1 MLVHNDKLVP
11 LLLSTLMLEPEHP
24 RKKMAEHLK
33 AGIQADGIESIAQ
46 LALFDRGRE
55 LLLQHEAVLAGLQ
68 WVIEEHSGTSPELK
82 ESARGAMMALNGVEQ
97 HVPMST
103 ITSHFKKRG
112 ATSQLAWSGASGA
125 EVTKCC
131 THSNVASKNLYLQK
145 QAVDMVPVRQL
156 LNAPP
161 GMLQAGETPALA
173 ASPPQSGAVLGATI
187 RRVRSLHVMAGRAF
201 SNLDVFTEVKRTSSV
216 TQELLVLQ
224 RTAEQSGL
232 LQLVHQQQATI
243 ASLAMALSSFTA
255 LPPLPCRHNSPHLW
269 PSR

>member
-97 HVPMST
+97 HDMHIVAEHVMLSYSWADQQMVSRINKSLQRRQYT
-103 ITSHFKKRG
+103 TWMDG
-112 ATSQLAWSGASGA
+112 AYTVHKLGI
-125 EVTKCC
+125 
-131 THSNVASKNLYLQK
+131 
-145 QAVDMVPVRQL
+145 
-156 LNAPP
+156 
-161 GMLQAGETPALA
+161 TPARLCVCVQFSMLEDELA
-173 ASPPQSGAVLGATI
+173 
-187 RRVRSLHVMAGRAF
+187 
-201 SNLDVFTEVKRTSSV
+201 
-216 TQELLVLQ
+216 
-224 RTAEQSGL
+224 TAC
-232 LQLVHQQQATI
+232 AACTI
-243 ASLAMALSSFTA
+243 ARS
-255 LPPLPCRHNSPHLW
+255 PCACYLRGCVGVVKSI
-269 PSR
+269 SRADEREQ

>member
-97 HVPMST
+97 HDMHIVAEHVMLSYSWADQQMVSRINKSLQRRQYT
-103 ITSHFKKRG
+103 TWMDG
-112 ATSQLAWSGASGA
+112 AYT
-125 EVTKCC
+125 V
-131 THSNVASKNLYLQK
+131 HNL
-145 QAVDMVPVRQL
+145 
-156 LNAPP
+156 
-161 GMLQAGETPALA
+161 GITPARLYVQFSMLEDELA
-173 ASPPQSGAVLGATI
+173 PLAPLAPSHAHHRTLTMCLLPAWLRGCCKIHQS
-187 RRVRSLHVMAGRAF
+187 
-201 SNLDVFTEVKRTSSV
+201 
-216 TQELLVLQ
+216 
-224 RTAEQSGL
+224 
-232 LQLVHQQQATI
+232 
-243 ASLAMALSSFTA
+243 
-255 LPPLPCRHNSPHLW
+255 
-269 PSR
+269 SR